1 MKTFPARRLET
12 QLRPACSKNQSDQVR
27 GAPWR
32 GLYFSG
38 TETNSEGLMRC
49 VMNLTLR
56 RRYPDDEEFGKK
68 WLEAGRRIE

>member
-1 MKTFPARRLET
+1 MKTFPAHRLET
-12 QLRPACSKNQSDQVR
+12 QLRPACSKNQFDRVR

-38 TETNSEGLMRC
+38 IETNSEGLMRC
-49 VMNLTLR
+49 VMNPTFR

-68 WLEAGRRIE
+68 WLEEGWRIE